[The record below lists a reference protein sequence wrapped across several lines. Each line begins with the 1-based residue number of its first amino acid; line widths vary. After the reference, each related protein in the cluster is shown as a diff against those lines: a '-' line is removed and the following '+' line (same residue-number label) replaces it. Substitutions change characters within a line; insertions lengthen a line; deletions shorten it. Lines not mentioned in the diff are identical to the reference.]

1 MSTGPGKRV
10 NDARETTTEPM
21 EGIALDCWPGPGNG
35 GGRHEQ
41 RWRWGVSL
49 GPRGAGRGLFPEG
62 HLRSRRGPLLQVHA
76 PGGPGRGTSAGRWR
90 RRDAKMRRAPARAV
104 RARPRGGAGSGGGG
118 KRTPCVAI
126 CKGSDTGCQLDF
138 RSGIRLATLVN
149 LDLQPALICR
159 SVRESLLF
167 RVFASA
173 AGPLRGHRPVEAPSA
188 LHHLVCRV
196 SFDTWRH
203 ANILLL
209 SSFKG
214 PTWGPSCG
222 LPR

>member
-1 MSTGPGKRV
+1 
-10 NDARETTTEPM
+10 M
-21 EGIALDCWPGPGNG
+21 EGIALDCSPGPAGAAV
-35 GGRHEQ
+35 
-41 RWRWGVSL
+41 GVSSVGAGASVFGL
-49 GPRGAGRGLFPEG
+49 AVHGVDRFPKATCGHGAGRSC
-62 HLRSRRGPLLQVHA
+62 RSTHQAA
-76 PGGPGRGTSAGRWR
+76 PRAGR
-90 RRDAKMRRAPARAV
+90 V
-104 RARPRGGAGSGGGG
+104 QGGGG
-118 KRTPCVAI
+118 GATRECVGRRPGPCVLARVAGRGRVGVGNERHALRFS
-126 CKGSDTGCQLDF
+126 KGLTPAASWNP
-138 RSGIRLATLVN
+138 SGTPSGNLEN

-203 ANILLL
+203 ANVDSL
-209 SSFKG
+209 SSFKR
-214 PTWGPSCG
+214 PTWGPSGG